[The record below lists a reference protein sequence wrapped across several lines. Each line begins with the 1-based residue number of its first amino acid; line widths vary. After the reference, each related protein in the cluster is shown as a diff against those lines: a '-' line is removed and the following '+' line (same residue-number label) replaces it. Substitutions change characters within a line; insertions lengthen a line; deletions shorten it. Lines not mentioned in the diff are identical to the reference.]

1 MKKIAFLFLLAATFA
16 FGSSLDEIR
25 KNGEIKIGVWTNQ
38 PPYSNLENGEFEGFE
53 VDMAKAIGS
62 SIIGNGGK
70 VTLVGIESGNERIKF
85 LQNNQVDVV
94 IASFTETDERK
105 KKVDFSLPYFAVAM
119 GAISSKDKPLNF
131 EKDLN
136 YKTIV
141 IQEGTTM
148 EDYVKTIPGATVV
161 KTKGSVEAFRK
172 LRDNKA
178 DAYIDDNLV
187 VMAYAIVD
195 RNYIAPKGMRNLGF
209 NSFLGAAVNKGNNE
223 LLDAVNNEM
232 VKLSKQGFFRKIFN
246 ETFVPFYKNEVEA
259 KYFLLEDIYKIF
271 G

>member
-1 MKKIAFLFLLAATFA
+1 MKKIAFLFLLTATFA

-38 PPYSNLENGEFEGFE
+38 PPYSSLDQGEFEGFE
-53 VDMAKAIGS
+53 VNMAKAIGS
-62 SIIGNGGK
+62 NIVGNGGK

-85 LQNNQVDVV
+85 LQNNQVDIV

-119 GAISSKDKPLNF
+119 GAISSKDKPLNL

-148 EDYVKTIPGATVV
+148 EDYVKKIPGAKVI
-161 KTKGSVEAFRK
+161 KTKGSIEAYRTLK
-172 LRDNKA
+172 DNKA
-178 DAYIDDNLV
+178 DTYIDDNLV
-187 VMAYAIVD
+187 VMAYGIVD
-195 RNYIAPKGMRNLGF
+195 RSYIVPKGMRNLGF
-209 NSFLGAAVNKGNNE
+209 NSFLGIGLKKEIV
-223 LLDAVNNEM
+223 
-232 VKLSKQGFFRKIFN
+232 SF
-246 ETFVPFYKNEVEA
+246 
-259 KYFLLEDIYKIF
+259 
-271 G
+271 